1 MNIGRTP
8 DDRHVLASE
17 LVERCA
23 PLLSAE
29 DWYQVRDALG
39 QMHDQLREDIPDQQ
53 DCDALFADLVAALID
68 RLGRTAVD
76 SWDQAQIYATSASGA
91 HRSLA
96 AAWKAPR
103 QH

>member
-1 MNIGRTP
+1 MNIGRTS
-8 DDRHVLASE
+8 DDRHALASE

-39 QMHDQLREDIPDQQ
+39 QMHGQLREDIPDQQ
-53 DCDALFADLVAALID
+53 DCDAVFADLVAALIE
-68 RLGRTAVD
+68 RLGCPAVA
-76 SWDQAQIYATSASGA
+76 SWDQAQIYATSASGG

-96 AAWKAPR
+96 VTWKAPR